1 MLIVTCT
8 KSYRLK
14 KSDCDAF
21 ILIDSTNNTTA
32 EKDSGTNECVR
43 GYDLIDNVKEAIKV
57 VCPLTVSCADIV
69 ALATRDVV
77 PLSGGPTYGVPT
89 GRLDGLVSNNEVN
102 IPPPTFPVKVL
113 SQFFMTKGIT
123 TEEMVALL
131 GAVPSVLRKPDPT
144 MDPTLD
150 AKLVK
155 LCKSNVDGAT
165 FLDQNTSFVIDQE
178 IYKQILLKRVVWDLQ
193 FEN

>member
-14 KSDCDAF
+14 KSE
-21 ILIDSTNNTTA
+21 LRSSL

-131 GAVPSVLRKPDPT
+131 GAVPSVLRIAGFSLIGFLALEVNRILPW
-144 MDPTLD
+144 TLRWM
-150 AKLVK
+150 LN
-155 LCKSNVDGAT
+155 L
-165 FLDQNTSFVIDQE
+165 
-178 IYKQILLKRVVWDLQ
+178 
-193 FEN
+193 